1 MPKPRIQIE
10 IDPGPLKNLQLEF
23 LRRYW
28 LDKRGDHALP
38 SRADMV
44 PSELK
49 PVLDGLIMIDV
60 LPDLAEFRYRLV
72 GTAVTQYFLTD
83 PTGKTTQEAWAPVG
97 PRFADRIR
105 NNLRAIARERVCVH
119 AWGAVDWMGSGDE
132 AFECLY
138 LPLSDDGET
147 VNMIINL
154 FTFDRR
160 RVLLDRQISR
170 DHGRSAS
177 TV

>member
-10 IDPGPLKNLQLEF
+10 IDPGPLKNPQLEF

-28 LDKRGDHALP
+28 LDKRGDRALP
-38 SRADMV
+38 ARADMV

-49 PVLDGLIMIDV
+49 PVLDGLIMLDV
-60 LPDLAEFRYRLV
+60 LPEMEDFRYRLV

-83 PTGKTTQEAWAPVG
+83 PTGKTTAEAWAPAN
-97 PRFADRIR
+97 PRFAERLR
-105 NNLRAIARERVCVH
+105 GNLRMIARGRINVH

-132 AFECLY
+132 DFSCLY
-138 LPLSDDGET
+138 VPLSDDGEI

-160 RVLLDRQISR
+160 RVLLERQIAQE
-170 DHGRSAS
+170 HGRSAS
-177 TV
+177 TA